1 MVSLEKGVAL
11 DEARAACRANLAN
24 GAAYARFAEMVKLHG
39 GDLAAFAARPRGETR
54 VVASPRAGFVARVDA
69 EGIAQAAFELGAGR
83 AKADD
88 AIDFAAGVTLAVAR
102 GDRVEAGQPLAELAA
117 CVRPEKLPVAERLVR
132 DAITFADEPPAPC
145 QLILES
151 LS

>member
-1 MVSLEKGVAL
+1 
-11 DEARAACRANLAN
+11 
-24 GAAYARFAEMVKLHG
+24 MVKLHG
-39 GDLAAFAARPRGETR
+39 GDLDGFATRARGEMH
-54 VVASPRAGFVARVDA
+54 VVASPRAGFVARIDA
-69 EGIAQAAFELGAGR
+69 EGVAKAAFELGAGR

-117 CVRPEKLPVAERLVR
+117 HDHPEKLPEAERLVR
-132 DAITFADEPPAPC
+132 DAVTFADEPPSPC